1 MTFQASNAK
10 GRQFLDLLD
19 NNLKPIEPLYFKEG
33 LWLKF
38 FGHSNSLY
46 ARALRAIVNHTPTRE
61 YQLRFF
67 PQKEFKCP
75 CKQYPIKTR

>member
-19 NNLKPIEPLYFKEG
+19 DNLKSIEHLYFKER

-38 FGHSNSLY
+38 FGYSNSSY
-46 ARALRAIVNHTPTRE
+46 TKVSKAIVNYVPTRE

-67 PQKEFKCP
+67 LQKNLSVLVDS
-75 CKQYPIKTR
+75 I

>member
-33 LWLKF
+33 L
-38 FGHSNSLY
+38 
-46 ARALRAIVNHTPTRE
+46 
-61 YQLRFF
+61 
-67 PQKEFKCP
+67 
-75 CKQYPIKTR
+75 

>member
-19 NNLKPIEPLYFKEG
+19 DNLKSIEHLYFKER

-38 FGHSNSLY
+38 FGYSNF
-46 ARALRAIVNHTPTRE
+46 IIH
-61 YQLRFF
+61 
-67 PQKEFKCP
+67 
-75 CKQYPIKTR
+75 